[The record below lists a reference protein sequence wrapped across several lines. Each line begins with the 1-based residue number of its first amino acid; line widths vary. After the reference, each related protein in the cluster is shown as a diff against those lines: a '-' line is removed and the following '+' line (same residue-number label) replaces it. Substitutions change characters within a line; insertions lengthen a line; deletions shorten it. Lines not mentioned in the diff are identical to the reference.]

1 MTELTAQYQLVSAI
15 MANDES
21 VLKQLYQNNYRKVEA
36 YILKNRGSMPQA
48 KDIYQEAFL
57 AVWQNIKK
65 GAFQPRNESALQG
78 YLFQIAKNKW
88 TDELRSARYKKTQRQ
103 ESFQNLED
111 HPNEIDQETRGESL
125 HACMRAFGELGDE
138 CKELL
143 TRFYFNRDSLRD
155 IASFFSIEET
165 SARNKKYRC
174 IQQLKALV
182 NPSL

>member
-1 MTELTAQYQLVSAI
+1 
-15 MANDES
+15 
-21 VLKQLYQNNYRKVEA
+21 
-36 YILKNRGSMPQA
+36 MPQA

-111 HPNEIDQETRGESL
+111 HPNEIDQETRGKAYMP
-125 HACMRAFGELGDE
+125 ACEPLVNWGM
-138 CKELL
+138 
-143 TRFYFNRDSLRD
+143 N
-155 IASFFSIEET
+155 
-165 SARNKKYRC
+165 ARNC
-174 IQQLKALV
+174 
-182 NPSL
+182 

>member
-88 TDELRSARYKKTQRQ
+88 TDELRSARYKKTQR
-103 ESFQNLED
+103 
-111 HPNEIDQETRGESL
+111 
-125 HACMRAFGELGDE
+125 
-138 CKELL
+138 KE
-143 TRFYFNRDSLRD
+143 
-155 IASFFSIEET
+155 
-165 SARNKKYRC
+165 
-174 IQQLKALV
+174 
-182 NPSL
+182 